1 MDLPPLR
8 SEQRRLLGL
17 KAWTTR
23 LQRRSNQSPATLIG
37 ISRETLSDAWR
48 QTGGSQPSCRRSTLG
63 DTDWRDPFAQAS
75 EMSREH
81 RQSRKRV
88 GSIGMNG
95 CGRSATRTGLA
106 AVFPG
111 NREKY
116 REKSG
121 KEPLKSL

>member
-1 MDLPPLR
+1 MPGDKPVDR
-8 SEQRRLLGL
+8 SRHAAE
-17 KAWTTR
+17 A
-23 LQRRSNQSPATLIG
+23 P
-37 ISRETLSDAWR
+37 
-48 QTGGSQPSCRRSTLG
+48 LG